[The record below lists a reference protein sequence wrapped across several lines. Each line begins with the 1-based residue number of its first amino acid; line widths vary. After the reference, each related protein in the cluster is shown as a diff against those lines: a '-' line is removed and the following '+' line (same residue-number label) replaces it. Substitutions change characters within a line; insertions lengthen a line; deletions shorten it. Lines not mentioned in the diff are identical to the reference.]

1 MTTTVNQELNPPCRN
16 VGEEDQASNSAEDHA
31 VSASSED
38 VGSLLVPGLAGIAYW
53 FVLFAVLFPIMFLLG
68 TLLG

>member
-1 MTTTVNQELNPPCRN
+1 M
-16 VGEEDQASNSAEDHA
+16 GEEDQASNSAEDDA

-68 TLLG
+68 SLLG